1 MQLLYS
7 VFSAQSLKR
16 ILVLGKKHNP
26 QDNIMKYQ
34 LLFIFLTTFLSAALF
49 TPIIRS
55 ISLKSGFL
63 DKPNRRKVHRG
74 RIPSLGGLAIFV
86 SFLIGILLAARIWGG
101 IAEDKLFGI
110 IISSVILVA
119 IGIYDDIRNMPAAL
133 KLAGQLAVALIA
145 YSFGFRIEE
154 FFGFEVTSLWLKIL
168 SFTITIGW
176 IIGAINAINL
186 LDGLDGLACGICAI
200 ISLFLFIASYT
211 SQNYL
216 LLFLS
221 IALTASCLGFLP
233 FNFYPASIF
242 MGDTGS
248 MFLGFML
255 SIIAIESYQK
265 STTFI
270 AVLVPITAMAV
281 PLIDTALSIIRRL
294 VKRKPIFQ
302 ADKNHIHHK
311 LYLNEKSQPRV
322 VLTLYS
328 VTFFF
333 GLIALGLKDIK
344 GIYMAVA
351 LILIVL
357 VTFRWIKNSGFLE
370 T

>member
-1 MQLLYS
+1 MNYAILFS
-7 VFSAQSLKR
+7 TVFILSL
-16 ILVLGKKHNP
+16 V
-26 QDNIMKYQ
+26 
-34 LLFIFLTTFLSAALF
+34 F
-49 TPIIRS
+49 TPLIRS

-74 RIPSLGGLAIFV
+74 SIPSLGGLAIFV
-86 SFLIGILLAARIWGG
+86 SFLIGVLLSARIWGG

-119 IGIYDDIRNMPAAL
+119 IGIYDDIRNMPATL

-168 SFTITIGW
+168 FLIITIGW

-186 LDGLDGLACGICAI
+186 LDGLDGLACGVCTI
-200 ISLFLFIASYT
+200 ISLFLFIASYA

-221 IALTASCLGFLP
+221 IALAASCLGFLP

-255 SIIAIESYQK
+255 SIVAIESYQK

-281 PLIDTALSIIRRL
+281 PLIDTTLSIIRRL

-311 LYLNEKSQPRV
+311 LYLNERSQLRV

-351 LILIVL
+351 LVLVVL
-357 VTFRWIKNSGFLE
+357 VTFRWIKNSGFLDTE
-370 T
+370 RE